1 MILTST
7 DDNSEGE
14 LISPRVWC
22 DMPRVLIADDSRF
35 QRMTLASFLMPK
47 KCEVVFAVDAMQ
59 TFMMAPRSNPNLIL
73 LDINMPGGSGI
84 EVLKRLRVSNRT
96 QQIPVIVI
104 SSEQNPATESMAREL
119 GAVDFLHKPV
129 DEKILANAVDHVLG
143 IQNNA
148 Q

>member
-59 TFMMAPRSNPNLIL
+59 TFMMALRSNPNLIL

>member
-59 TFMMAPRSNPNLIL
+59 TFMMALRSNPNLIL

-96 QQIPVIVI
+96 QRIPVIVI

>member
-59 TFMMAPRSNPNLIL
+59 TFMMALRSNPNLIL

-143 IQNNA
+143 IQSNA